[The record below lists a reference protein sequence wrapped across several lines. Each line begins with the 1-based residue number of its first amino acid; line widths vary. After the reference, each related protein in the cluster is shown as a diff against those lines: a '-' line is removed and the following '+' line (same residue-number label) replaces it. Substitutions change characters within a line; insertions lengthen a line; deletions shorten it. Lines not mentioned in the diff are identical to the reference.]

1 MRPPLRGP
9 WIDPENN
16 ETRLSQTHSGIVK
29 FFEFPVRIP
38 EISHRA
44 FHLCWQRHHSPK
56 VMNVTGFSQIKGR
69 YKDQKRAMIRGITAA
84 FVNNRGGDASEVD
97 IIISEVE
104 LSDWAS
110 GGALCSDGL
119 ERFAATGTFATDPL
133 ERT

>member
-56 VMNVTGFSQIKGR
+56 VMNMTGFSQIKGR
-69 YKDQKRAMIRGITAA
+69 YKDQKRAKTGHNRCVRKQSWRRCQRGRYHH
-84 FVNNRGGDASEVD
+84 FRG
-97 IIISEVE
+97 
-104 LSDWAS
+104 
-110 GGALCSDGL
+110 
-119 ERFAATGTFATDPL
+119 
-133 ERT
+133 RTVRLGVWRRAVQ